1 MKKIIIF
8 LLFIFVLFSFWEINK
23 LNYIK
28 HNQIRESLVTH
39 PEWLPTKEF
48 AENTSFW
55 YKNLKADIYRLETIQ
70 YIWWNA
76 VSSQYKKYLY
86 KILDLITELNPY
98 FEHPYKIWMLLL
110 PDYNE
115 RYEKLTKDKQN
126 ENIIQA
132 EKLWLKWI
140 KNFCNSEKIELI
152 KNQDDLR
159 KIWTEEA
166 YKNPCGKNYE
176 IPYYLAFVY
185 YYYLHDP
192 INSSLY
198 YKIASAHTDSLE
210 WAKVLAAIMQWKWW
224 NREKAYF
231 MFLNIW
237 KTLDK
242 SDDKICLT
250 YVTELEKLWANLF
263 ANKIV
268 LDWQIL
274 DTIAKTRDQFLWKQD
289 EKTKNLD
296 NECSNY
302 TKKATRE
309 LNLYYIEKAN
319 EKYKLDNSWIS
330 AQNAK
335 ILFDK
340 WYINYLPVD
349 FQQEKDYWIIYKYN
363 EETKNFD
370 YEMGTY

>member
-28 HNQIRESLVTH
+28 HKQIQESIVNH
-39 PEWLPTKEF
+39 PEWLATKEF
-48 AENTSFW
+48 AKNTSFW

-76 VSSQYKKYLY
+76 VSSEYKKYLY

-98 FEHPYKIWMLLL
+98 FDHPYKIWMLLL
-110 PDYNE
+110 PDYND
-115 RYEKLTKDKQN
+115 RYEDLSNNEQK
-126 ENIIQA
+126 ENISQS
-132 EKLWLKWI
+132 EKIWLKWV
-140 KNFCNSEKIELI
+140 KNFCDTKKIELI
-152 KNQDDLR
+152 DKQDDLR
-159 KIWTEEA
+159 KIWTEDI
-166 YKNPCGKNYE
+166 YKNPCKNYE
-176 IPYYLAFVY
+176 IPYYLAFNY

-192 INSSLY
+192 LKASLY
-198 YKIASAHTDSLE
+198 YKVASANTDSLE
-210 WAKVLAAIMQWKWW
+210 WAKILAAIMQWKWW

-242 SDDKICLT
+242 SDDKICST
-250 YVTELEKLWANLF
+250 YTSELEKLWANIWT
-263 ANKIV
+263 NKLI
-268 LDWQIL
+268 LNWEIL
-274 DTIAKTRDQFLWKQD
+274 DTIAKTRDKFLWV
-289 EKTKNLD
+289 EKEDATKAD
-296 NECSNY
+296 SDCANY
-302 TKKATRE
+302 ARKATRE

-319 EKYKLDNSWIS
+319 EKYKLDNAWTS
-330 AQNAK
+330 AYNAK
-335 ILFDK
+335 ILFDS
-340 WYINYLPVD
+340 WYIDYLPID

-370 YEMGTY
+370 YEMGKY